1 MLSAAGVPR
10 VSAKI
15 ILLPDTLTVHAAAL
29 MANATGLHLVI
40 DRHGHFVLTPLV
52 EPDMQRI
59 AVLDKQ
65 MEAA

>member
-1 MLSAAGVPR
+1 MSSEAVFSR

-15 ILLPDTLTVHAAAL
+15 IVLPDTLTLHAAAL
-29 MANATGLHLVI
+29 MAHAAGLHLVI
-40 DRHGHFVLTPLV
+40 DRHGRFVLTPLV
-52 EPDMQRI
+52 DPDMQRI